1 MKNWRATILSQ
12 YDNSPRLLG
21 LIEGFNALIDPEA
34 SIDAFYAA
42 VFDPRTAT
50 GWGLDVW
57 GRIVGVDRAV
67 TLEGI
72 PGAFG
77 FDGSGLAPF
86 GQGPFWN
93 ANATT
98 THVLA
103 DEAFRL
109 LIFMKAAINITDGT
123 LAQINRLLSHFFAER
138 GQVMALHVGTM
149 RMRLVFRFMLK
160 TYERAILAKADMT
173 PIPAGVGY
181 ELYDVPL
188 ATFGFAGSGL
198 MPFGE
203 GAYVSRAPLGIFWR
217 SLEGGG

>member
-12 YDNSPRLLG
+12 YDNSPRLLA
-21 LIEGFNALIDPEA
+21 LVEGFNAHIDPERD
-34 SIDAFYAA
+34 IDAFYAQ

-57 GRIVGVDRAV
+57 GRIVAVDRAV
-67 TLEGI
+67 TLAGN

-77 FDGSGLAPF
+77 FDGSGLMPF
-86 GQGPFWN
+86 GEGPFWN

-123 LAQINRLLSHFFAER
+123 LASLNRILHRFFAER
-138 GQVMALHVGTM
+138 GPVMALHTGTM
-149 RMRLVFRFMLK
+149 HMRLVFCFMLK

-181 ELYDVPL
+181 ELYDVPR

-203 GAYVSRAPLGIFWR
+203 GAFVSRAPQAVD
-217 SLEGGG
+217 GG